1 MAIVRRGPGGLEL
14 PELFRRFF
22 NGEPSGLTSGWL
34 PVEEYRDG
42 DELVIRSETPGIDPE
57 RDVELTVSDGML
69 QVRVHREER
78 NEQKGT
84 NEYRSEF
91 RYGEFVRALP
101 LPPGVKVEDIKA
113 SYRDGILEIRVPI
126 GAEAESSVKRIP
138 VARS

>member
-22 NGEPSGLTSGWL
+22 SGEPSGLTSGWL

-113 SYRDGILEIRVPI
+113 SYKDGILEIRVPI
-126 GAEAESSVKRIP
+126 GPELH
-138 VARS
+138 